1 MVLDRAQPVERVDRG
16 DRLLLAPV
24 ETTQAPGLG
33 GLLGRLGRVPKA
45 ERLIAQRGRPTQPTR
60 RHLVGARAADHRLAL
75 VADLRLVGRRHNP
88 AIVSRSRAATRAGCV
103 RYRKRGPAVGKA
115 MSDTTRRFLAFLLPS
130 AAVATLVCGIVVVA
144 LQQELRQ
151 AADDPQH
158 QLAEDAIVALD
169 AGAPASSIVGSDRV
183 DIAVSLEP
191 FRAVY
196 DASGGILATDGQL
209 DGAAPGPPRG
219 VLDTART
226 TGIDRVTWQPRS
238 GVRVAL
244 VVLRWSGGTVLA
256 GRSLRR
262 GRLDEG

>member
-1 MVLDRAQPVERVDRG
+1 
-16 DRLLLAPV
+16 
-24 ETTQAPGLG
+24 
-33 GLLGRLGRVPKA
+33 
-45 ERLIAQRGRPTQPTR
+45 
-60 RHLVGARAADHRLAL
+60 
-75 VADLRLVGRRHNP
+75 
-88 AIVSRSRAATRAGCV
+88 
-103 RYRKRGPAVGKA
+103 

-169 AGAPASSIVGSDRV
+169 AGASASSIVGSDRV
-183 DIAVSLEP
+183 DIAVSLAP

-262 GRLDEG
+262 VEDEESAVEGIVASGWLGTLALLGFAALLSARLWPARKAQGTTTTPPG